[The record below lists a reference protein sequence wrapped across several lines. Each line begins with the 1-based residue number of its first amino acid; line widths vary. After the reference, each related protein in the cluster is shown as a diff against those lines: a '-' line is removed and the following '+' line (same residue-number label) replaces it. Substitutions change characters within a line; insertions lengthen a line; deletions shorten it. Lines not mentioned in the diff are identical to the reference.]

1 MGKDI
6 IDSLFPL
13 CKVLMRLWRTGVW
26 LRYLNFLIIM
36 VSTGNMNLKLA
47 VKRVVILIF
56 IAEAFNYVG
65 ILFPTGNAPGLSS
78 LKKSSMNYFF
88 YIFLYIKYP
97 SNSEI
102 FYGFR

>member
-1 MGKDI
+1 MW
-6 IDSLFPL
+6 P
-13 CKVLMRLWRTGVW
+13 
-26 LRYLNFLIIM
+26 RYLNFLIIM

-56 IAEAFNYVG
+56 ITKAFDCVG
-65 ILFPTGNAPGLSS
+65 ILFPMGDALGLSS
-78 LKKSSMNYFF
+78 LKKSSINYFF

-102 FYGFR
+102 FYRFR